1 MALKIYLRYTTIETA
16 EILRQEGDDYGDNS
30 LAGIDYFLCG
40 IGDRYRWSDIDLAGR
55 RKSGGLICAA
65 FGMGIT
71 GQIIVFAAVSFVLLY
86 FTRPWALK
94 YLKPHLVKTNYEE
107 AVGKNVCV
115 TEQIDNVRG
124 TGTAVMNGLEWTAR
138 SVDDEKTFEPGM
150 IVMVKEI
157 KGVTLYVTESSD
169 MPQMNGDK

>member
-1 MALKIYLRYTTIETA
+1 MEIIVWLALIIFFVVL
-16 EILRQEGDDYGDNS
+16 EIATVGLTSIWLAGGS
-30 LAGIDYFLCG
+30 LA
-40 IGDRYRWSDIDLAGR
+40 
-55 RKSGGLICAA
+55 GLICAA

-115 TEQIDNVRG
+115 TEQIDNVR
-124 TGTAVMNGLEWTAR
+124 AVSYTHLDVYKRQIIWQSLWITR
-138 SVDDEKTFEPGM
+138 
-150 IVMVKEI
+150 
-157 KGVTLYVTESSD
+157 
-169 MPQMNGDK
+169 

>member
-1 MALKIYLRYTTIETA
+1 M
-16 EILRQEGDDYGDNS
+16 
-30 LAGIDYFLCG
+30 
-40 IGDRYRWSDIDLAGR
+40 
-55 RKSGGLICAA
+55 ICPVIPIPNAA
-65 FGMGIT
+65 
-71 GQIIVFAAVSFVLLY
+71 QISPARLPPAS
-86 FTRPWALK
+86 
-94 YLKPHLVKTNYEE
+94 
-107 AVGKNVCV
+107 
-115 TEQIDNVRG
+115 QIDNVRG

>member
-1 MALKIYLRYTTIETA
+1 MTDKEYKEYHTFLNTTLFDVK
-16 EILRQEGDDYGDNS
+16 EIFVSEK
-30 LAGIDYFLCG
+30 
-40 IGDRYRWSDIDLAGR
+40 RWKQVHD
-55 RKSGGLICAA
+55 
-65 FGMGIT
+65 
-71 GQIIVFAAVSFVLLY
+71 LLY
-86 FTRPWALK
+86 EYMKMGFEEERVRKHPLK

-115 TEQIDNVRG
+115 TEQIDNIRG

>member
-1 MALKIYLRYTTIETA
+1 MEIIVWLALIIFFVVL
-16 EILRQEGDDYGDNS
+16 EIATVGLTSIWLAGGS
-30 LAGIDYFLCG
+30 LA
-40 IGDRYRWSDIDLAGR
+40 
-55 RKSGGLICAA
+55 GLICAA

-138 SVDDEKTFEPGM
+138 SVDDEKTFEPGDDRDG
-150 IVMVKEI
+150 
-157 KGVTLYVTESSD
+157 KGNQGCHSLCDGE
-169 MPQMNGDK
+169 Q

>member
-16 EILRQEGDDYGDNS
+16 EILRQEGEDYGDNS
-30 LAGIDYFLCG
+30 LVGIDHFLCG
-40 IGDRYRWSDIDLAGR
+40 IGDRYR
-55 RKSGGLICAA
+55 CAA

-115 TEQIDNVRG
+115 TEQIDNIRG

-169 MPQMNGDK
+169 MPQMNGDQEK

>member
-16 EILRQEGDDYGDNS
+16 EILRQEGEDYGDNS
-30 LAGIDYFLCG
+30 LVGIDHFLCG
-40 IGDRYRWSDIDLAGR
+40 IGDRYRWSDINLAGR
-55 RKSGGLICAA
+55 RKSCR
-65 FGMGIT
+65 T
-71 GQIIVFAAVSFVLLY
+71 D
-86 FTRPWALK
+86 
-94 YLKPHLVKTNYEE
+94 YEE

>member
-1 MALKIYLRYTTIETA
+1 MEIIVWLALIIFFVVL
-16 EILRQEGDDYGDNS
+16 EIATVGLTSIWLAGGS
-30 LAGIDYFLCG
+30 LA
-40 IGDRYRWSDIDLAGR
+40 
-55 RKSGGLICAA
+55 GLICAA

-71 GQIIVFAAVSFVLLY
+71 GQIIVFAAVSF
-86 FTRPWALK
+86 
-94 YLKPHLVKTNYEE
+94 
-107 AVGKNVCV
+107 GKNVCV

>member
-1 MALKIYLRYTTIETA
+1 MEIIVWLALIIFFVVL
-16 EILRQEGDDYGDNS
+16 EIATVGLTSIWLAGGS
-30 LAGIDYFLCG
+30 LA
-40 IGDRYRWSDIDLAGR
+40 
-55 RKSGGLICAA
+55 GLICAA

-115 TEQIDNVRG
+115 TEQIDNIRG

-150 IVMVKEI
+150 IV
-157 KGVTLYVTESSD
+157 TESSD

>member
-1 MALKIYLRYTTIETA
+1 MEIIVWLALIIFFVVL
-16 EILRQEGDDYGDNS
+16 EIATVGLTSIWLAGGS
-30 LAGIDYFLCG
+30 LA
-40 IGDRYRWSDIDLAGR
+40 
-55 RKSGGLICAA
+55 GLICAA

-150 IVMVKEI
+150 IV
-157 KGVTLYVTESSD
+157 TESSD

>member
-1 MALKIYLRYTTIETA
+1 MEIIVWLALIIFFVVL
-16 EILRQEGDDYGDNS
+16 EIATVGLTSIWLAGGS
-30 LAGIDYFLCG
+30 LA
-40 IGDRYRWSDIDLAGR
+40 
-55 RKSGGLICAA
+55 GLICAA
-65 FGMGIT
+65 FGM
-71 GQIIVFAAVSFVLLY
+71 VFAAVSFVLLY

-115 TEQIDNVRG
+115 TEQIDNIRG

-169 MPQMNGDK
+169 MPQMNGDQEK

>member
-16 EILRQEGDDYGDNS
+16 EILRQEGEDYGDH
-30 LAGIDYFLCG
+30 FLCG
-40 IGDRYRWSDIDLAGR
+40 IGDRYRWSDINLAGR
-55 RKSGGLICAA
+55 RKSCRTDLCGIWNGNHGTDHRVCSSVIC
-65 FGMGIT
+65 T
-71 GQIIVFAAVSFVLLY
+71 
-86 FTRPWALK
+86 ALF
-94 YLKPHLVKTNYEE
+94 YKTLGSEIFKTASGYEE

>member
-1 MALKIYLRYTTIETA
+1 M
-16 EILRQEGDDYGDNS
+16 
-30 LAGIDYFLCG
+30 
-40 IGDRYRWSDIDLAGR
+40 
-55 RKSGGLICAA
+55 
-65 FGMGIT
+65 
-71 GQIIVFAAVSFVLLY
+71 FAAVSFVLLY

-169 MPQMNGDK
+169 MPQMNGDQEK

>member
-1 MALKIYLRYTTIETA
+1 MEIIVWLALIIFFVVL
-16 EILRQEGDDYGDNS
+16 EIATVGLTSIWLAGGS
-30 LAGIDYFLCG
+30 LA
-40 IGDRYRWSDIDLAGR
+40 
-55 RKSGGLICAA
+55 GLICAA

-115 TEQIDNVRG
+115 TEQIDVRP
-124 TGTAVMNGLEWTAR
+124 TVAISNTT
-138 SVDDEKTFEPGM
+138 KKM
-150 IVMVKEI
+150 INANQTI
-157 KGVTLYVTESSD
+157 ISIIFSLLS
-169 MPQMNGDK
+169 

>member
-1 MALKIYLRYTTIETA
+1 MEIIVWLALIIFFVVL
-16 EILRQEGDDYGDNS
+16 EIVTVGLTSIWLAGGS
-30 LAGIDYFLCG
+30 LA
-40 IGDRYRWSDIDLAGR
+40 
-55 RKSGGLICAA
+55 GLICAA

-169 MPQMNGDK
+169 MPQMNGDQEK

>member
-1 MALKIYLRYTTIETA
+1 M
-16 EILRQEGDDYGDNS
+16 
-30 LAGIDYFLCG
+30 
-40 IGDRYRWSDIDLAGR
+40 
-55 RKSGGLICAA
+55 
-65 FGMGIT
+65 
-71 GQIIVFAAVSFVLLY
+71 FAAVSFVLLY

-169 MPQMNGDK
+169 MPQMNGDKYEETWNGI

>member
-1 MALKIYLRYTTIETA
+1 M
-16 EILRQEGDDYGDNS
+16 
-30 LAGIDYFLCG
+30 AGIDYFLCG

-55 RKSGGLICAA
+55 RKSCRTDLCGIWNGNHGTDHRVCSSVICTAL
-65 FGMGIT
+65 FYKT
-71 GQIIVFAAVSFVLLY
+71 
-86 FTRPWALK
+86 LK